1 MKQKIPTILPY
12 NSKNS
17 DSINKY
23 QLPLSSRL
31 TYYSDLYTS
40 SSINRQEKSK
50 RSQFYP
56 NSTINS
62 KTNSYLKNINIKKKL
77 SYVFKDPKEKYKK
90 KFVWPK
96 ITHPK
101 LPFSERNTI
110 SPEEKKRRIMEK
122 KPSHLYHDFYTIKW
136 LRQKYSDSL
145 IEKSVFSM
153 LPDNGKSVIPDD
165 ESEEDKKHRLLM
177 EYLENLYKREPEHE
191 KFVNIHPKYF
201 FDKSTFEKILKFK
214 AIFLEFDEDQSRKME
229 LDEMVEMFNQNHIK
243 ATTKELVNLFFKG
256 KKFREEDIM
265 KLYLD
270 FYQFMNFALTKD
282 QDFREFMREI
292 KLKREKDNDG
302 FNSEKSDEEKNGYL
316 PMNFNLMFDYFL
328 IKGKER
334 ASIEAIENGIEEMDK
349 IINNKDEEEK
359 GEEVNELNL
368 DVDKKLNLA
377 LKHSNSVRSNKNKDE
392 EENNENSKYYDEQ
405 LKNLNFCELI
415 QNFSNLFAFHDQAG
429 NFNEPKREVSLN
441 NAENLSSNSSKT
453 KNSQEGNET
462 KIKKIINK
470 INISNKNKINDN
482 KGLNEKEYSMK
493 EFLRNQMNR
502 KMIKNLN
509 IKNFRKYH
517 NIKLALSATKRQV
530 NSFIKS
536 YGNNVNEIYKIPM
549 NNKYDKSK
557 TNNKELPT
565 LSFYS
570 KKTFSNNQSHYNR
583 EKKLFKTKTHSLFN
597 QKNKNKKISFDK
609 RRKLFSLRTE
619 GKINYINDIQYWIR
633 NDYNSIFTTSSY
645 ERRDFKTEMN
655 NNKFDYVPPEFLK
668 IKNNNY

>member
-619 GKINYINDIQYWIR
+619 GKINYINNIQYWIR

-668 IKNNNY
+668 NKK

>member
-619 GKINYINDIQYWIR
+619 GKINYINDIQHWIR

-668 IKNNNY
+668 NKK

>member
-570 KKTFSNNQSHYNR
+570 KKTFGNNQSHYNR

-668 IKNNNY
+668 NKK

>member
-441 NAENLSSNSSKT
+441 NAENLSSNSIKT

-668 IKNNNY
+668 NKK

>member
-470 INISNKNKINDN
+470 INISNKNKINNN

-619 GKINYINDIQYWIR
+619 GKINYINDIQHWIR

-668 IKNNNY
+668 NKK

>member
-1 MKQKIPTILPY
+1 MKQKVPTILPY

-17 DSINKY
+17 FNINKC

-31 TYYSDLYTS
+31 TYSSDLYTS
-40 SSINRQEKSK
+40 SSINKQEKSK

-62 KTNSYLKNINIKKKL
+62 KTNSYLKNLSIKKKL

-292 KLKREKDNDG
+292 KLKREICTYK
-302 FNSEKSDEEKNGYL
+302 
-316 PMNFNLMFDYFL
+316 
-328 IKGKER
+328 
-334 ASIEAIENGIEEMDK
+334 
-349 IINNKDEEEK
+349 
-359 GEEVNELNL
+359 
-368 DVDKKLNLA
+368 
-377 LKHSNSVRSNKNKDE
+377 RSR
-392 EENNENSKYYDEQ
+392 
-405 LKNLNFCELI
+405 F
-415 QNFSNLFAFHDQAG
+415 
-429 NFNEPKREVSLN
+429 
-441 NAENLSSNSSKT
+441 
-453 KNSQEGNET
+453 
-462 KIKKIINK
+462 
-470 INISNKNKINDN
+470 
-482 KGLNEKEYSMK
+482 
-493 EFLRNQMNR
+493 
-502 KMIKNLN
+502 
-509 IKNFRKYH
+509 
-517 NIKLALSATKRQV
+517 
-530 NSFIKS
+530 
-536 YGNNVNEIYKIPM
+536 
-549 NNKYDKSK
+549 
-557 TNNKELPT
+557 
-565 LSFYS
+565 
-570 KKTFSNNQSHYNR
+570 
-583 EKKLFKTKTHSLFN
+583 
-597 QKNKNKKISFDK
+597 
-609 RRKLFSLRTE
+609 
-619 GKINYINDIQYWIR
+619 
-633 NDYNSIFTTSSY
+633 
-645 ERRDFKTEMN
+645 
-655 NNKFDYVPPEFLK
+655 
-668 IKNNNY
+668 

>member
-668 IKNNNY
+668 NKK

>member
-12 NSKNS
+12 NSKKS
-17 DSINKY
+17 DNINKY

-40 SSINRQEKSK
+40 SAINRQEKSK

-282 QDFREFMREI
+282 QDFREFIREI

-334 ASIEAIENGIEEMDK
+334 ASIEAIENAIEEMDK

-453 KNSQEGNET
+453 KNSQEGNEA

-470 INISNKNKINDN
+470 INISNKNKINNN

-493 EFLRNQMNR
+493 EFLKNQMNR
-502 KMIKNLN
+502 KIIKNLN

-536 YGNNVNEIYKIPM
+536 CGNNVNEIYKIPM

-570 KKTFSNNQSHYNR
+570 KKTFSNNKSHYNR

-609 RRKLFSLRTE
+609 RRKLLSLRTE
-619 GKINYINDIQYWIR
+619 GKINYKNDIQYWIR

-668 IKNNNY
+668 NKK

>member
-1 MKQKIPTILPY
+1 MKQKVPTILPY

-17 DSINKY
+17 FNINKC

-31 TYYSDLYTS
+31 TYSSDLYTS
-40 SSINRQEKSK
+40 SSINKQEKSK

-62 KTNSYLKNINIKKKL
+62 KTNSYLKNLSIKKKL

-302 FNSEKSDEEKNGYL
+302 FNTEKSDEEKNGYL

-415 QNFSNLFAFHDQAG
+415 QNFSNLFSFHDQAG

-441 NAENLSSNSSKT
+441 NAENISSNSSKT
-453 KNSQEGNET
+453 KNSQEGNEE
-462 KIKKIINK
+462 KEKKIINK
-470 INISNKNKINDN
+470 INISNKNKNNNN
-482 KGLNEKEYSMK
+482 KRLNEKEYSMK
-493 EFLRNQMNR
+493 EFLKNQMNR
-502 KMIKNLN
+502 KMVKNLN

-536 YGNNVNEIYKIPM
+536 SGNNVNEIYKIPL
-549 NNKYDKSK
+549 NNKYAKNK
-557 TNNKELPT
+557 TNNKGLPT

-570 KKTFSNNQSHYNR
+570 KKTLSNNQSHYNR

-609 RRKLFSLRTE
+609 RRKMFSLRTE
-619 GKINYINDIQYWIR
+619 GKINYKNDNQYWIR
-633 NDYNSIFTTSSY
+633 NDYNSIFTVSSY
-645 ERRDFKTEMN
+645 EKKDFKTEMK

-668 IKNNNY
+668 NKK